1 MHLPWLVLLLFFLF
15 PLPYFPP
22 RVWTFQVYVHWDCR
36 RHQSASRFGLTFLTD
51 FPNPS
56 LPRVRVFKCLRRYVF
71 VVSLSPRVSMRSM
84 RTCRHHQPAQHP
96 SAYLTVPMGLARLT
110 TVFRRAIKALH
121 QFPCYFP
128 HIVAVAFTAASAARA
143 AAVKASATI
152 KDITKLLLCRSNNFK
167 QDADDIT
174 HAGSGKFKQ
183 VSKQSTYPL
192 SLFSLQAPAV

>member
-1 MHLPWLVLLLFFLF
+1 M
-15 PLPYFPP
+15 
-22 RVWTFQVYVHWDCR
+22 
-36 RHQSASRFGLTFLTD
+36 FLTD
-51 FPNPS
+51 FSNRS
-56 LPRVRVFKCLRRYVF
+56 LPRDRGFKCLTELCVRRF
-71 VVSLSPRVSMRSM
+71 PFLPRASM

-96 SAYLTVPMGLARLT
+96 SAYLIVVPTGFARLT
-110 TVFRRAIKALH
+110 TVFHRAIKALH

-183 VSKQSTYPL
+183 VSEQSTYPL